1 MGDGRDSTLTRPQLL
16 GLQIQDP
23 TLLPWDVAIW
33 ISAISPLLAGLK
45 WVCFSSP
52 SLSPALLQL
61 HKIKS
66 GPVYLVSRSTASFQ
80 LPTPGLFEAN
90 SQVGVVPPRTF
101 LSKDRPAAKAGS
113 ESMNSFLI
121 SPSQTCGGEICQKKI
136 AQLRSPAQEKRR
148 LYYYLFLI
156 ICACFPHAGPPS
168 VDDDDTA
175 VPLAKF
181 KRNGHSCLPDGIAPG
196 SL

>member
-23 TLLPWDVAIW
+23 ILLPWDVAIW

-113 ESMNSFLI
+113 ESMNSFLYQPKPDMWRGNLPKENRTVAF
-121 SPSQTCGGEICQKKI
+121 PSARETTSVLLFVSDYLC
-136 AQLRSPAQEKRR
+136 LFPSRR
-148 LYYYLFLI
+148 
-156 ICACFPHAGPPS
+156 
-168 VDDDDTA
+168 
-175 VPLAKF
+175 
-181 KRNGHSCLPDGIAPG
+181 AP
-196 SL
+196 